1 MDPRGFHRELTVIF
15 SSDVASYSRLMQD
28 DEASTVNTHEAYK
41 QIISDLIKKHRG
53 RVKGSPGD
61 ILLTPSMP
69 QSHCGSQ
76 YLPAGNKEKRTAQ

>member
-41 QIISDLIKKHRG
+41 QIISDVIKKHRG
-53 RVKGSPGD
+53 RVKGSPGGYSSD
-61 ILLTPSMP
+61 PIDATKSLRKPIFT
-69 QSHCGSQ
+69 CW
-76 YLPAGNKEKRTAQ
+76 